1 MTLEEVHGQ
10 ETIVENTER
19 MHSAGKALHELLI
32 SAQRQECLTVGVYE
46 SAKLMNVDPDNVTFC
61 ILAADEFDEGDIA
74 LQIHFTLIQAFC
86 CENDINIVRLND
98 TEKLAEILGS
108 NDESGEPKDL
118 HCILITNPSED
129 AWKDPALEKLGL
141 FCEESRY
148 LNDWVPT
155 ITLPE

>member
-10 ETIVENTER
+10 ETVVENTER
-19 MHSAGKALHELLI
+19 MHNAGKALHELLI

-46 SAKLMNVDPDNVTFC
+46 SAKVMNVDPDNVTFC

-141 FCEESRY
+141 FCEESRNV
-148 LNDWVPT
+148 NDWVPT